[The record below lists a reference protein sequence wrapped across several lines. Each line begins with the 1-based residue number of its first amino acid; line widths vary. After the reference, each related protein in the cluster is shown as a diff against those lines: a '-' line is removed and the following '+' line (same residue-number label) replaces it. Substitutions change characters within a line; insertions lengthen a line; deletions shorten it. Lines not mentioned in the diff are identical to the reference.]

1 MRTLRLSPLPTDRG
15 TYGYLGSLVA
25 QGDRVLAV
33 GGTHHLPTILCSD
46 DRGQTFAPWKT
57 PEGIP
62 GLRDVQ
68 VEGET
73 VWVVGE
79 WGGVAR
85 TSDRGATWK
94 ILRRYGASATGQ
106 CLYSIMR
113 GVDRRLWITGDGGLV
128 LRSRTAKPNVSS
140 FDPVDNVS
148 RDRLLYMFV
157 DGIETW
163 LLDSGGML
171 QRNRGRGFEEVPL
184 KAMRNPRPLCA
195 LARTPKR
202 TLLLLG
208 DGGLI
213 LRSVNDGASWKK
225 ISVDSRNNLEKL
237 VVTRYGIIVVGAR
250 GSLLISHDDGQSFQ
264 GLDTKVDA
272 HLWSLLELDGELIIG
287 GNSGKL
293 WRIDRSDLAEVL
305 RAAYAKR
312 DPVLADLAA
321 QLRDGNEGAALV
333 LEDAL
338 KERELLL

>member
-1 MRTLRLSPLPTDRG
+1 MRTLPLSPLPTDRG

-25 QGDRVLAV
+25 QGDRVWAV
-33 GGTHHLPTILCSD
+33 GGTHRLPTILCSD
-46 DRGQTFAPWKT
+46 DRGHTFAPWKT

-62 GLRDVQ
+62 GLRDLH
-68 VEGET
+68 VEGAT

-85 TSDRGATWK
+85 TSDHGATWK
-94 ILRRYGASATGQ
+94 ILRRNEASPTGQ

-113 GVDRRLWITGDGGLV
+113 GADRRLWITGDGGLV
-128 LRSRTAKPNVSS
+128 MRSRTAKPNVSS
-140 FDPVDNVS
+140 FDTVDNVS
-148 RDRLLYMFV
+148 SDRLLYMFV
-157 DGIETW
+157 DGTETW

-171 QRNRGRGFEEVPL
+171 QRNRGSGFEEVPL

-225 ISVDSRNNLEKL
+225 ISIDSRNNLEKL

-264 GLDTKVDA
+264 GLDTKVDT
-272 HLWSLLELDGELIIG
+272 HLWSLLELDGDLIIG

-321 QLRDGNEGAALV
+321 QLRDRQEGAELV

-338 KERELLL
+338 KERELL